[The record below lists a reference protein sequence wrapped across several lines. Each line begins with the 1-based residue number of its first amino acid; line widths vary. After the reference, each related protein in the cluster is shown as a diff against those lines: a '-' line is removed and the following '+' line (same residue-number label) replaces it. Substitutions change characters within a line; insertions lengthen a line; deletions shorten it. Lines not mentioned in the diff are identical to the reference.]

1 MLLKLKNTLFNYVE
15 KICNFVDFYFKY
27 YTKRYMFDTNTFQ
40 ADVTLP
46 TQFQNKVVTNIT
58 T

>member
-1 MLLKLKNTLFNYVE
+1 M
-15 KICNFVDFYFKY
+15 CSFVDLNHKY
-27 YTKRYMFDTNTFQ
+27 YSESYMINTNTFQ

-46 TQFQNKVVTNIT
+46 TQFQNDTVVTNST

>member
-1 MLLKLKNTLFNYVE
+1 MLFYNYVE
-15 KICNFVDFYFKY
+15 KTCNFVDFNHKY
-27 YTKRYMFDTNTFQ
+27 CSKSYMINTDTFQ

-46 TQFQNKVVTNIT
+46 TQFQNDKVVTNIT

>member
-1 MLLKLKNTLFNYVE
+1 MLSKM
-15 KICNFVDFYFKY
+15 CNFVDFYFKY
-27 YTKRYMFDTNTFQ
+27 YTKSYMINTNTFQ

-46 TQFQNKVVTNIT
+46 TQFQTKVVTNIT